1 MNINDTNFH
10 YTNQAEN
17 PPHTMTREAGHT
29 SKKSIRENKI
39 YNPTN
44 KHKKQKNKQIKKRL
58 YNTIQTIS
66 YEQMDSRVK
75 KKVLGS

>member
-29 SKKSIRENKI
+29 SKKIQSGKTKSIIQQTNIENK
-39 YNPTN
+39 
-44 KHKKQKNKQIKKRL
+44 KNKRIKTTTL
-58 YNTIQTIS
+58 QYYTDDI
-66 YEQMDSRVK
+66 
-75 KKVLGS
+75 L